1 MTVKNKNNKWQA
13 STFIMAFL
21 LRSIIG
27 GGSGLGG
34 AVSGIL
40 SPVKNVAGS
49 LFSAAGSVVSSV
61 GGVFSSLIGGARTA
75 ANVIASPFRIMS
87 SPMFWV
93 PVGLMAVGGVYI
105 LTSSRPR

>member
-1 MTVKNKNNKWQA
+1 
-13 STFIMAFL
+13 MAFL

-27 GGSGLGG
+27 GGSGLGS

>member
-1 MTVKNKNNKWQA
+1 
-13 STFIMAFL
+13 MAFL

-61 GGVFSSLIGGARTA
+61 GSVFSGILGGARTA
-75 ANVIASPFRIMS
+75 ANVIASPFRIFS